1 MTPDE
6 MTSEQREAYELAREF
21 IAEAKA
27 KGATRLSLSSS
38 VYDGVTSR
46 LLPRLF
52 PRLSQGERRFAQLT
66 TLPPEIADLSELRS
80 LDLFRTEVSDLSPIS
95 GLSSLQWLSIGG
107 SAVSDL
113 SPLAELTSLEQLFIN
128 TTRVTDLSPLTG
140 LDALDDVDIHGT
152 PACEAEP
159 ELKEISLIEDNTER
173 IERLKAWLRERYR
186 PEPPEDR
193 SGAPG
198 FAAGQAPP
206 VRLLDP
212 TMEGDEDQAELHEE
226 CRIKAE
232 SLMQIAALGGNA
244 APRLSGTV
252 DRYRSR
258 IRRAPDEIGARI
270 IWSIANTL
278 ESIWEVHQNAVA
290 EGRASEE
297 LPPEVASALEDLL
310 QTHRLWF
317 LGHPDARTVWEDLRD
332 PTPGADDAAKRAAAI
347 GVVEAAEGSNA
358 VGPAATEPA
367 RETIETSAGTSPAA
381 LRALKALDDWAYNLL
396 ATIAR
401 AAWRIAK
408 DPPGGF
414 LTHTVAG
421 YYLIEFII
429 AHEPVLAAYAR
440 QFMSQGPIWWEA
452 LMAMIRRAT
461 TPPPKG

>member
-1 MTPDE
+1 MTPDD
-6 MTSEQREAYELAREF
+6 MTPEQRDAYELARER

-27 KGATRLSLSSS
+27 SGASELSLDSL
-38 VYDGVTSR
+38 VTSDVV
-46 LLPRLF
+46 PRLF
-52 PRLSQGERRFAQLT
+52 RGDPRFASLT

-80 LDLFRTEVSDLSPIS
+80 LTLYHSEVSDLSPIA
-95 GLSSLQWLSIGG
+95 GLSSLRWLVLANSEI
-107 SAVSDL
+107 SDL
-113 SPLAELTSLEQLFIN
+113 SPLVGLTSLVNVYFI
-128 TTRVTDLSPLTG
+128 
-140 LDALDDVDIHGT
+140 GT

-159 ELKEISLIEDNTER
+159 ELKEISEIEDDTKR
-173 IERLKAWLRERYR
+173 TERLKAWLRERYP
-186 PEPPEDR
+186 PEPPEGR
-193 SGAPG
+193 SGGPE
-198 FAAGQAPP
+198 FAAGEVPP

-212 TMEGDEDQAELHEE
+212 SMEGDEDQAELHDE

-232 SLMQIAALGGNA
+232 ALMQVAGLGGNA

-252 DRYRSR
+252 DRYRKR

-278 ESIWEVHQNAVA
+278 ECIWEVHQNAVK

-332 PTPGADDAAKRAAAI
+332 PVPGADDATKRAAAI

-358 VGPAATEPA
+358 VDPAATEPA

-381 LRALKALDDWAYNLL
+381 LRALKALDDWAYNLV

-401 AAWRIAK
+401 GAWKIAK

-421 YYLIEFII
+421 AYLIEFIV
-429 AHEPVLAAYAR
+429 ANEPVLAHYATH
-440 QFMSQGPIWWEA
+440 FMSQGPIWWEA

>member
-6 MTSEQREAYELAREF
+6 MTPEQREAYELARER
-21 IAEAKA
+21 IAQAKA
-27 KGATRLSLSSS
+27 SGATMLSLSSFQAPGRA
-38 VYDGVTSR
+38 VDPLWTGD
-46 LLPRLF
+46 P
-52 PRLSQGERRFAQLT
+52 RFANLT
-66 TLPPEIADLSELRS
+66 TLPPEIADLSELRF
-80 LDLFRTEVSDLSPIS
+80 LDLFDTQVSDLSPIAE
-95 GLSSLQWLSIGG
+95 LSSLGWLAIGG

-113 SPLAELTSLEQLFIN
+113 SPLAGLKSLQTLLISH
-128 TTRVTDLSPLTG
+128 TKVADLSPLVG
-140 LDALDDVDIHGT
+140 LDALHDIT
-152 PACEAEP
+152 FWDIPACEAEP
-159 ELKEISLIEDNTER
+159 ELKEISEIKDDTER
-173 IERLKAWLRERYR
+173 TERLKAWLRERYT
-186 PEPPEDR
+186 PEPPRDR

-198 FAAGQAPP
+198 FVAGQAPP

-212 TMEGDEDQAELHEE
+212 SMEGDEDQAELHDE

-232 SLMQIAALGGNA
+232 ALMQVAGLGGNA

-252 DRYRSR
+252 DRYRTR
-258 IRRAPDEIGARI
+258 IRRAPDEIGARL

-278 ESIWEVHQNAVA
+278 ESIWEVHQNAVK

-332 PTPGADDAAKRAAAI
+332 PTPGADDAAKRVAAI

-358 VGPAATEPA
+358 VDPAATEPA

-381 LRALKALDDWAYNLL
+381 LRALKALDDWAYNLV

-401 AAWRIAK
+401 AAWKIAK

-429 AHEPVLAAYAR
+429 ANEPVLAHYATH
-440 QFMSQGPIWWEA
+440 FMSQGPIWWEA
-452 LMAMIRRAT
+452 LMAMIRRAIS
-461 TPPPKG
+461 PRPKG

>member
-6 MTSEQREAYELAREF
+6 MTPEQREAFELARER

-27 KGATRLSLSSS
+27 SGARQLSLSPS
-38 VYDGVTSR
+38 VIDEIAPG
-46 LLPRLF
+46 LF
-52 PRLSQGERRFAQLT
+52 QGDLRFAPLN
-66 TLPPEIADLSELRS
+66 TLPPEIADLSALRS
-80 LDLFRTEVSDLSPIS
+80 LDLAVTRVSDLSPIAQ
-95 GLSSLQWLSIGG
+95 LSSLGWLSLAS

-113 SPLAELTSLEQLFIN
+113 SPLAGLKSLQNLLMSR
-128 TTRVTDLSPLTG
+128 TRVADLSPLVG
-140 LDALDDVDIHGT
+140 LSALENVRFLST

-159 ELKEISLIEDNTER
+159 ELKEISEIRSNTER
-173 IERLKAWLRERYR
+173 TERLKAWLRERYR
-186 PEPPEDR
+186 PEPPRDR
-193 SGAPG
+193 SSAPG
-198 FAAGQAPP
+198 FAAGEAPP

-212 TMEGDEDQAELHEE
+212 SMEGDEDQAELHDE

-232 SLMQIAALGGNA
+232 ALMQVAGLGGNA
-244 APRLSGTV
+244 APRLAGTV
-252 DRYRSR
+252 DRYRTR

-332 PTPGADDAAKRAAAI
+332 PVPGADDAAKRDAAI

-358 VGPAATEPA
+358 VDPAATEPA

-381 LRALKALDDWAYNLL
+381 LRALKALDDWAYNLV

-401 AAWRIAK
+401 GAWKIAK

-421 YYLIEFII
+421 AYLIEFIV
-429 AHEPVLAAYAR
+429 ANEPVLAHYAKH
-440 QFMSQGPIWWEA
+440 FMSQGPIWWDA
-452 LMAMIRRAT
+452 LMAMIRRAST
-461 TPPPKG
+461 SRPKG